1 VVISSVLVH
10 LMSIAIDESPF
21 MSHVQ
26 GRRLWDA
33 RKVVCLAST
42 MAPTVSCL
50 AWLTAGA
57 LLGQSAG
64 FQPVPSTH
72 IIR

>member
-1 VVISSVLVH
+1 
-10 LMSIAIDESPF
+10 

-42 MAPTVSCL
+42 MAPTVSYCL
-50 AWLTAGA
+50 ALTAVA
-57 LLGQSAG
+57 CSLRQSAG